1 MSRPSAGALVVVA
14 LSLAATSGAALLMLP
29 VIGIYASTTAIT
41 IAGLGTYVLL
51 LIAACRPAAG
61 AITGGLLTLLATTL
75 ALLASGTGPAPLLM
89 MLGWTW
95 LVRCALLHRSIL
107 GCLADG
113 ALLAVGVAAAL
124 WSLGA
129 GAGLALSLWCFYL
142 IQVLLPWLP
151 GRRSRRPRQPDAE
164 AAFLAARRR
173 AEAALRR
180 LYSRP
185 VT

>member
-1 MSRPSAGALVVVA
+1 MSRPSAGPLLLLALTLAVA
-14 LSLAATSGAALLMLP
+14 SGAALLLLP
-29 VIGIYASTTAIT
+29 LIGIHASTTAIT
-41 IAGLGTYVLL
+41 ITGLGTYVLL

-61 AITGGLLTLLATTL
+61 TMTGGLLTLVSTAL
-75 ALLASGTGPAPLLM
+75 ALIASGTGPVPLLA

-107 GCLADG
+107 GCVADG
-113 ALLAVGVAAAL
+113 ALLAVGVASAL
-124 WSLGA
+124 WALGA

-151 GRRSRRPRQPDAE
+151 GRHSGRPRPPDGD

-185 VT
+185 MT